1 MANLSQIGGAMSAYL
16 TANDQHWPY
25 VEKLSSVK
33 RHTPPWPTLPVVLE
47 PYLAGDKEAFHC
59 PADTRELAADSPLA
73 KTSPSSTT
81 WFATEGTSYEW
92 LMGDSY
98 GGKKVGDES
107 LAKASG
113 FGLGRADQP
122 LLTEFDLFHKGDDEG
137 ALNTLNA
144 DLKPRTARPRR
155 SASE

>member
-1 MANLSQIGGAMSAYL
+1 M
-16 TANDQHWPY
+16 
-25 VEKLSSVK
+25 
-33 RHTPPWPTLPVVLE
+33 VLE
-47 PYLAGDKEAFHC
+47 PYLSGDKEAFHC
-59 PADTRELAADSPLA
+59 PADKRVLSADSPLL
-73 KTSPSSTT
+73 KTFPSSTT

-92 LMGDSY
+92 VMGDAY

-122 LLTEFDLFHKGDDEG
+122 LLTEFDLFHKGDNEG

-144 DLKPRTARPRR
+144 DLKPRTSRPRR
-155 SASE
+155 